1 MEKKKDL
8 KRIPFYKYLF
18 IKNKLPNNP
27 TIDMIEGLYQAYGT
41 EYVKYCKDVGFQY
54 QNIEGVI
61 KRALYC
67 IEKGIN

>member
-1 MEKKKDL
+1 MEKKKTF

-18 IKNKLPNNP
+18 IKNKLPSNP

-41 EYVKYCKDVGFQY
+41 EDVKYCKDVGFQY
-54 QNIEGVI
+54 QELEGII

-67 IEKGIN
+67 REKGIS

>member
-8 KRIPFYKYLF
+8 KRIPFYKYLV
-18 IKNKLPNNP
+18 IKRKLPARA

-41 EYVKYCKDVGFQY
+41 EYVKYCKDVGFKY
-54 QNIEGVI
+54 QELEGII

-67 IEKGIN
+67 REKGIS

>member
-8 KRIPFYKYLF
+8 KRIPFYKYLV
-18 IKNKLPNNP
+18 IKGKLPARA

-41 EYVKYCKDVGFQY
+41 EYVKYCKEINFKY
-54 QNIEGVI
+54 QNFEGII

-67 IEKGIN
+67 IEKGII

>member
-8 KRIPFYKYLF
+8 KRIPFYKYLV
-18 IKNKLPNNP
+18 IKRKLPARA

-41 EYVKYCKDVGFQY
+41 EYVKYCKEVGFQY
-54 QNIEGVI
+54 QEFEGII

-67 IEKGIN
+67 REKGIS